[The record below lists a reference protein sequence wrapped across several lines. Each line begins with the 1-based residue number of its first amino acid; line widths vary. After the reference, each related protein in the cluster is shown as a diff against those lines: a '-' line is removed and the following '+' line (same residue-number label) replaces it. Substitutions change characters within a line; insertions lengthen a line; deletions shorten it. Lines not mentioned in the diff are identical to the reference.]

1 MNKKF
6 EKKILGWIPRLP
18 LLLKRLDKEFR
29 HFDARYPAR
38 ALNRAKEMVKKFP
51 LNIVIDEKRV
61 MADLREM
68 FEAPSTQQVLRNFL
82 LYLPK
87 AAKKE
92 ASVDPKY
99 SLLLKLIN
107 KVDEQAPLLSLGFLF
122 NAADP
127 ELNLRPQSLPL
138 DLIVQAENS
147 KGEERAKAVV
157 RAYLE
162 VSEWL
167 YKPYLRRLWML
178 SCVIRNEWSKPP
190 EHFGNLIFQ
199 LGQRLVDY
207 PGLVEPDV
215 GWRRNAAGH
224 GHWEYDEAGD
234 ALILWD
240 IKRPRCKV
248 PVDELLAQLNRIYR
262 LSGPTM
268 ALVAQLY
275 LFRNFM
281 WNTGLMDALIVQI
294 PHLLSSD
301 EARRATAEQ
310 EMMQKV
316 MKVMGPAETYF
327 TANSQA
333 IAAAIS

>member
-6 EKKILGWIPRLP
+6 EDKILGWMPRLP

-29 HFDARYPAR
+29 HFDVRYPAK

-51 LNIVIDEKRV
+51 LNIVIDENRV

-68 FEAPSTQQVLRNFL
+68 FEAPATLQELRKFL

-92 ASVDPKY
+92 ASADPNY
-99 SLLLKLIN
+99 SLLLKLIS
-107 KVDEQAPLLSLGFLF
+107 KADERVPLISLGFLF

-127 ELNLRPQSLPL
+127 ERNLRPQSLPL
-138 DLIVQAENS
+138 DLIAQAENS

-167 YKPYLRRLWML
+167 YKPYLRCLWML
-178 SCVIRNEWSKPP
+178 SCVITSEWRRPP
-190 EHFGNLIFQ
+190 EYFGNLVVQ
-199 LGQRLVDY
+199 LGQRLADY
-207 PGLVEPDV
+207 PGLVETDV

-224 GHWEYDEAGD
+224 GHWEYEEAED

-248 PVDELLAQLNRIYR
+248 PVDELLAQLHRIYR
-262 LSGPTM
+262 LSGPTL
-268 ALVAQLY
+268 AFVAQLY

-281 WNTGLMDALIVQI
+281 WNTGLMDAIIVRI
-294 PHLLSSD
+294 PHFLSSD
-301 EARRATAEQ
+301 EARRAAAEQ
-310 EMMQKV
+310 EIAKKM
-316 MKVMGPAETYF
+316 MKVMEPLENYV
-327 TANSQA
+327 TANGQA
-333 IAAAIS
+333 IAAATS